1 MDPHMA
7 LGFGIGLVVGLLA
20 GITGSIMFRKPRK
33 AEGAKPTAPK
43 SKKEAARTPAR
54 PGTLV
59 PSNPTTKSDPYE
71 VFDVHVARVDV
82 ERQAYVSVQ
91 WHLDDLTR
99 DIKETQKIH
108 QLLRLVILGYDV
120 PEAELVNEP
129 SLHQHFLQI
138 HERCPH
144 LALFLERKSLR
155 LYILI
160 LLEARKAAGIIPL
173 DAPPSVIEEL
183 EQEIISKSTQILSTL
198 FADTGEIPADLLET
212 LLPRLAEIC
221 EDLEEETEKAAAE
234 AAQANAAP

>member
-1 MDPHMA
+1 MG
-7 LGFGIGLVVGLLA
+7 LGIGVLIGLVVGVAGCLL
-20 GITGSIMFRKPRK
+20 FRKTGKTGKTGEPK
-33 AEGAKPTAPK
+33 AAAAKHKK
-43 SKKEAARTPAR
+43 SAAQTPAR

-59 PSNPTTKSDPYE
+59 PGNPNTKSDSYE

-99 DIKETQKIH
+99 DMKETKQLR
-108 QLLRLVILGYDV
+108 QLLRLVVLGYEV
-120 PEAELVNEP
+120 PETELIHEP
-129 SLHQHFLQI
+129 TLQQHFSQI

-155 LYILI
+155 LYVLI

-173 DAPPSVIEEL
+173 DAPPTVIEEL
-183 EQEIISKSTQILSTL
+183 EQEIIAKSTQVLSTL
-198 FADTGEIPADLLET
+198 FAEVGEIPSELLET

-221 EDLEEETEKAAAE
+221 EDLKEEAEKTAAE
-234 AAQANAAP
+234 AAQANVAT